1 MHLQIPVRSIPPSP
15 PPCPSPFLLWFA
27 IHALYPVL
35 VYVSPAAL
43 R

>member
-1 MHLQIPVRSIPPSP
+1 MHLQIPVRSILLS
-15 PPCPSPFLLWFA
+15 PPCPRPFLLWFA